1 LCLWQ
6 KVCVLDIVPIG
17 VVTVKKELFWDYL
30 GELTI
35 KKFALGNAKTGLDL
49 NKHLSFDRETF
60 GADTLG
66 EIRKYMAAYEKF
78 FGEMGN
84 LAGFEKKGD
93 MNSILSAFTS
103 LEKFVLFLAPPSTDD
118 QMMIEAEN
126 SATSTPENFDMDT
139 FLNILEE
146 C

>member
-1 LCLWQ
+1 
-6 KVCVLDIVPIG
+6 
-17 VVTVKKELFWDYL
+17 
-30 GELTI
+30 
-35 KKFALGNAKTGLDL
+35 
-49 NKHLSFDRETF
+49 
-60 GADTLG
+60 
-66 EIRKYMAAYEKF
+66 MAAYEKF

-93 MNSILSAFTS
+93 MNSILSAFRS
-103 LEKFVLFLAPPSTDD
+103 LEKFVLFLAPPCTDD

-126 SATSTPENFDMDT
+126 SAASTPDNFDMDS